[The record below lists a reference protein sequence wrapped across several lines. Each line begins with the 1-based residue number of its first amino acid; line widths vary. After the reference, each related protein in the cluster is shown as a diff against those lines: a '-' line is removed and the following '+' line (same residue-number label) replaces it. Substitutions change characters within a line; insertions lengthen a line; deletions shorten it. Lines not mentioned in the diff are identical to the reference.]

1 MKKVAEYADQIAKC
15 SHCSYCQASC
25 PVFLEDMVESVLPR
39 NRIEVISR
47 SIIDRSMPLSPR
59 ALEIIDRC
67 LLCTNC
73 SQMCSS
79 QVPIDEIV
87 VAARAAINE
96 QKGGLSGVKN
106 LVMGKMLKQRG
117 LTAWVGKAGA
127 MAQKVGIAAKD
138 MPPLAAKSFDKF
150 YSGTIKAEGEPRGRV
165 AYFVGCGTNFMFPD
179 TGVATVK
186 VLTRN
191 GIEVIIP
198 EGQVCCGIP
207 SMAEGDLKSAR
218 EMVRANVAI
227 FSELA
232 VDAIITDCTSCGMMF
247 KEKFSKMLKTDDP
260 LQERIGALAPRV
272 WEATDYLNSVEITD
286 TPGPLNRSFTYHVPC
301 HRAWSP
307 TVRHAPRQLLTQI
320 PGAEFREL
328 DNPERCCGAAG
339 AFYLEHQELSAGIRS
354 HRAADITE
362 NGADLVV
369 TQCPVCRF
377 YIGSALK
384 EAGTE
389 VIHPMIMLARAYG
402 IDGC

>member
-1 MKKVAEYADQIAKC
+1 MKRVEEYADQITKC

-25 PVFLEDMVESVLPR
+25 PVFLQELVESVLPR
-39 NRIEVISR
+39 NRIEVILR
-47 SIIDRSMPLSPR
+47 SVIDKSMPLSPR

-73 SQMCSS
+73 TQGCSS

-96 QKGGLSGVKN
+96 QKGGLAGVKN

-117 LTAWVGKAGA
+117 LTALMGRAGA
-127 MAQKVGIAAKD
+127 MAQKVGIGTKD
-138 MPPLAAKSFDKF
+138 MPLLAGKTFDKY
-150 YSGTIKAEGEPRGRV
+150 YSGTVKAEGATRGRV

-179 TGVATVK
+179 TGVATVN

-207 SMAEGDLKSAR
+207 SMAEGDIKSAR
-218 EMVRANVAI
+218 EMVQINVSI
-227 FSELA
+227 FSKLE
-232 VDAIITDCTSCGMMF
+232 VDAIVTDCTSCGMMF
-247 KEKFSKMLKTDDP
+247 KEKFGKMLEADDP
-260 LQERIGALAPRV
+260 LQNVVNEMASRV
-272 WEATDYLNSVEITD
+272 WEATDYLNSVGLTS
-286 TPGPLNRSFTYHVPC
+286 TPGSLEGSFTYHVPC

-307 TVRHAPRQLLTQI
+307 TVRHAPRQVLTQI
-320 PGAEFREL
+320 SGAEFREL
-328 DNPERCCGAAG
+328 ENPERCCGAAG
-339 AFYLEHQELSAGIRS
+339 AFYMDHRELSEGIRS
-354 HRAADITE
+354 NRVRDIEE

-384 EAGTE
+384 EKGTE
-389 VIHPMIMLARAYG
+389 VIHPMTMLARAYG
-402 IDGC
+402 MEGC